1 MDNTAYLAVM
11 EKTSDGYSVYFPDLP
26 GCVSW
31 GNDLEEAQK
40 MAKEALE
47 LHLYGMEKERLSF
60 PVASKSVNVNSGDIV
75 SLVVAYPEIFK
86 DTYENKKVRMN
97 VTIPN
102 GLKNMALKENVN
114 FSQVLELALKKMFNH
129 SLNYKE

>member
-1 MDNTAYLAVM
+1 MDNIAYLAVM

-47 LHLYGMEKERLSF
+47 LHLYGMEKEGLSF